1 MITPPPAFNGMN
13 MPDLMAIFSLCVV
26 VLFLK
31 MLAISCYQGFYR
43 ISRQT
48 FKNAEDAA
56 FVGRPASPQELPQV
70 SRAAQAW
77 TNDLQNIPVFFFL
90 GALCQLY
97 YPPGQLSAGLM
108 VVFTAARLVHTVAYL
123 ARWQP
128 WRTIAY
134 VVGIICLLGLA
145 GIVVMGAVRHL

>member
-1 MITPPPAFNGMN
+1 M
-13 MPDLMAIFSLCVV
+13 
-26 VLFLK
+26 
-31 MLAISCYQGFYR
+31 
-43 ISRQT
+43 
-48 FKNAEDAA
+48 
-56 FVGRPASPQELPQV
+56 
-70 SRAAQAW
+70 
-77 TNDLQNIPVFFFL
+77 FFFL